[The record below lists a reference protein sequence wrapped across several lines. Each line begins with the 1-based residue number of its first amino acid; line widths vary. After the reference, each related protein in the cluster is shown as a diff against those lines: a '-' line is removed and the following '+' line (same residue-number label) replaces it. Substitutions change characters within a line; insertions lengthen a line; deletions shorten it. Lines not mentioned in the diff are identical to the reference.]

1 MDVVFEV
8 WEGGGWDV
16 RGARWHEGRADCE
29 DCGYEGGVVQGDAE
43 DYSSAPIVAAEDD
56 GGAVEKRCER
66 CDVVG
71 GTLEGVVSGGVRGV
85 GPGVAHHV
93 GDYDAEFKGEEEG
106 NLTGNC

>member
-8 WEGGGWDV
+8 WEGGGRDV
-16 RGARWHEGRADCE
+16 RGARWREGRADCE
-29 DCGYEGGVVQGDAE
+29 DCGYQGGVVQSNAE
-43 DYSSAPIVAAEDD
+43 DDGSAPVVAAEDD
-56 GGAVEKRCER
+56 VGEGEMGGESG
-66 CDVVG
+66 DVVG